1 MHERDSDIPMIIYDG
16 TEKPQGAYP
25 LIRSIDKS
33 VRELRNEFHDFKHG
47 TERRFSAL
55 EKDIGELKKD
65 VSELKKDVAD
75 LKITTELTKRE
86 LRDFKVETRSAL
98 KELSGEVSELKIDV
112 KSLMNG
118 MNRSNW
124 ILALIGAA
132 IALIEFLKH

>member
-33 VRELRNEFHDFKHG
+33 VRELRDEFHDFKHG

-55 EKDIGELKKD
+55 EKDVG
-65 VSELKKDVAD
+65 ELKKDVAD

-132 IALIEFLKH
+132 ITLIEFLKH